1 MKFRK
6 EYDSIGSINVP
17 VDKYWGASTQRSKKY
32 FDIGDVLVRPKLI
45 KSIAIIKKAA
55 AITNYKSKDI
65 NSKIYIAGHNGLVGS
80 AIMRKLKANG
90 YKKIFVKIDTQG
102 YEENIVLG
110 ADKVL
115 NQIGA
120 IMIET
125 SISKV
130 YNQEKDY
137 LEMINLMKSFG
148 FHVWSVERGFTNKKT
163 GQVLQLDIIFV
174 NSDAN

>member
-1 MKFRK
+1 
-6 EYDSIGSINVP
+6 
-17 VDKYWGASTQRSKKY
+17 
-32 FDIGDVLVRPKLI
+32 
-45 KSIAIIKKAA
+45 
-55 AITNYKSKDI
+55 
-65 NSKIYIAGHNGLVGS
+65 
-80 AIMRKLKANG
+80 
-90 YKKIFVKIDTQG
+90 
-102 YEENIVLG
+102 
-110 ADKVL
+110 
-115 NQIGA
+115 
-120 IMIET
+120 MIET